1 MHNLLISHKTSA
13 VAQELLKARLPDFE
27 NVGYLEV
34 NGFEEDILSVVKY
47 LSAQLPHEEIV
58 LILEYEELL
67 YPNLDL
73 HELTFKNGL
82 MTVKQAKI
90 VFE

>member
-1 MHNLLISHKTSA
+1 MYNLLISDKTSTT
-13 VAQELLKARLPDFE
+13 AQELLQARLPDFE

-34 NGFEEDILSVVKY
+34 NGFDEDILSVVKFI
-47 LSAQLPHEEIV
+47 SAQLPQEEIV
-58 LILEYEELL
+58 LILESDELL

-73 HELTFKNGL
+73 HELTFKNGV
-82 MTVKQAKI
+82 MTVKQAKV

>member
-1 MHNLLISHKTSA
+1 MYYLLISNKTSD
-13 VAQELLKARLPDFE
+13 VAQELLKDRLPDFN

-34 NGFEEDILSVVKY
+34 NGFDDDTLNVVKFI
-47 LSAQLPHEEIV
+47 SAQLPHEEIV